1 MLDPQA
7 TSVLISAVASSC
19 TFSSAVDFII
29 SKSGGLTS
37 SNSSKM
43 NEKWKHMVERGCVK
57 SLSNMDSSVW
67 WHSDHPKT
75 LKTNGVNRCLEA
87 HDPRI
92 IELVRVEKASK
103 TLESKRF
110 PSTAEPTTNPCHTNS
125 SFKALYPPPWAA
137 GAGST

>member
-1 MLDPQA
+1 
-7 TSVLISAVASSC
+7 
-19 TFSSAVDFII
+19 
-29 SKSGGLTS
+29 
-37 SNSSKM
+37 
-43 NEKWKHMVERGCVK
+43 MVECGCVK

-67 WHSDHPKT
+67 WHFDHPKT
-75 LKTNGVNRCLEA
+75 LKTNGVNRCLET

-103 TLESKRF
+103 TLESKRS